1 MRVVRIPCL
10 TDNQAYW
17 LPDLGVVVDPS
28 EAAPVLDALEGAP
41 LRAVWCTHHHPDH
54 VGGIAGL
61 IARFP
66 GLRVYGSGK
75 RPIAGLTHELADGE
89 QLEGATILAV
99 PGHTLDALAFYL
111 PDGEGDVFVGDTL
124 FAMGCGRL
132 FEGDASMMWASLQ
145 RLRALPATTRVWF
158 GHDYA
163 ARNLQFSTAILP
175 VDREPAPPP
184 IALRTERMTNLFLRA
199 DDPDVAAAVGR
210 APGLATFSELRERRD
225 RF

>member
-10 TDNQAYW
+10 IDNQAYW
-17 LPDLGVVVDPS
+17 LPDLGVIIDPS
-28 EAAPVLDALEGAP
+28 EAEPVLKALGGAIIS
-41 LRAVWCTHHHPDH
+41 AVWCTHHHPDH

-61 IARFP
+61 KATFP
-66 GLRVYGSGK
+66 DLQVYGSGK
-75 RPIAGLTHELADGE
+75 RPIAGLTCELADGDE
-89 QLEGATILAV
+89 VEGATVLSV

-111 PDGEGDVFVGDTL
+111 PDGDGDVFVGDTL
-124 FAMGCGRL
+124 FAMGCGRI
-132 FEGDASMMWASLQ
+132 FEGDATMMWTSLQ
-145 RLRALPATTRVWF
+145 RLRTLPATTRLWF

-184 IALRTERMTNLFLRA
+184 IALGRERSTNLFLRA
-199 DDPDVAAAVGR
+199 DDPQVAAAVGE
-210 APGLATFSELRERRD
+210 APGLATFSALRQRRD

>member
-17 LPDLGVVVDPS
+17 LPDLGVVIDPS
-28 EAAPVLDALEGAP
+28 EAAPVLDALNGAP

-61 IARFP
+61 STRFP

-75 RPIAGLTHELADGE
+75 RPIQGLTDELEEGDSLDG
-89 QLEGATILAV
+89 ARILSV

-111 PDGEGDVFVGDTL
+111 PEGDGDVFVGDTL

-132 FEGDASMMWASLQ
+132 FEGDAAMMWASLL
-145 RLRALPATTRVWF
+145 RLRALPDSTRLWF
-158 GHDYA
+158 GHDYSAKNLLFTNAIA
-163 ARNLQFSTAILP
+163 A
-175 VDREPAPPP
+175 VDRAAGPPP
-184 IALRTERMTNLFLRA
+184 TALSVERTTNLFLRA
-199 DDPDVAAAVGR
+199 DHRGVAAAMG
-210 APGLATFSELRERRD
+210 AEPGVATFSALRAWRD